1 MDDNDV
7 MTESPEEKAFFD
19 SKGADTVVVEKE
31 EPELPLQ
38 GEPAKEEPEAQERQK
53 ETVPLAVLMEER
65 AARKELKAKLDKAL
79 SRFDQ
84 LSDMIKP
91 KEQPAERPDPN
102 VDPIGALKEAQERL
116 DRFENQGK
124 ESQEE
129 QAIGNFAKQHAD
141 AFRQVKPDFDE
152 AYNFIRANR
161 AQELMNTGRATMED
175 IGLQLRAE
183 EKQIIKTAA
192 QFQVSPAAFMY
203 ALAQA
208 GGYTPKQAQ
217 QAAAEAQEPIKQPT
231 PEEKIKMQAEGQAR
245 AANPVGKAGAAG
257 NGKLDLKALAMLD
270 DDEFDKATSGKNWSK
285 MWN

>member
-1 MDDNDV
+1 MDDDV

-19 SKGADTVVVEKE
+19 SKGADTVVVETPD
-31 EPELPLQ
+31 PELPLAEAEKEPEPK
-38 GEPAKEEPEAQERQK
+38 EPAHEPK
-53 ETVPLAVLMEER
+53 TVPLAALLEER
-65 AARKELKAKLDKAL
+65 KEAKLKYDRMMARLDKL
-79 SRFDQ
+79 Q
-84 LSDMIKP
+84 ELVQPPEK
-91 KEQPAERPDPN
+91 PAERPDPN

-175 IGLQLRAE
+175 VGLQLRAE

-208 GGYTPKQAQ
+208 GGYTPK